1 MLSLEESEDVPESA
15 RSCATLQDGDTCS
28 LLSES
33 SIGRENGEC
42 SSLLRIIRQE
52 SDVAS
57 ILVARLQ
64 DKKEQNRMEL
74 RQAQRDLT
82 TKQEKE
88 GQANCILVQLRA
100 ERENIL
106 AQMNNLKKRREELM
120 EELKNTEK
128 NISHL
133 QEESLRL
140 QSSVDEQVRITDT
153 VKTERQ
159 KASEACC
166 SLKRKF
172 TEYSEALSD
181 ICFPSEGQIA
191 KKESI
196 DDA

>member
-1 MLSLEESEDVPESA
+1 
-15 RSCATLQDGDTCS
+15 
-28 LLSES
+28 
-33 SIGRENGEC
+33 
-42 SSLLRIIRQE
+42 
-52 SDVAS
+52 
-57 ILVARLQ
+57 
-64 DKKEQNRMEL
+64 MEL

-82 TKQEKE
+82 TKQKKE

-159 KASEACC
+159 KASEACV

-191 KKESI
+191 KKERK
-196 DDA
+196 DDS